1 MKIKILKSA
10 REDFLAGYQFYES
23 QEKGLG
29 LYFIDALFS
38 DIDSLLIY
46 AGVHSIHFSKYYR
59 LLSKRFPYAV
69 YYRIQ
74 NNQILIHAVF
84 DCRQNPDVIKKRL
97 KKR

>member
-10 REDFLAGYQFYES
+10 REDLLAGYQFYES

-84 DCRQNPDVIKKRL
+84 HCRQNPDLINERL
-97 KKR
+97 QE